1 MLSSALPWRLLL
13 RRRTSTT
20 TAVLPCAMI
29 KSISPQRQ
37 RWFLATSVN
46 PWRSSRCNACVSA
59 SCPSASKANLCSG
72 TVLLLELRFSWG
84 VAHGI
89 LSFGERDLRVAHGM
103 PDNSGTLDLD
113 LSAMQNAGEGN
124 GVNDVVNSDVR
135 VGTRREPSLYVVAT
149 PIGNMGDLSPRAR
162 AVLEQVDRIAAE
174 DTRNTA
180 RMLDALGI
188 RKPLMAHHAH
198 NERESAQGI
207 LACLQRGESV
217 ALVSDAGTP
226 AVSDPGAVV
235 VRCVAE
241 AGYVV
246 VPVPG
251 ASSVLAVVA
260 ASGLVDG
267 AFTFRGFLPA
277 KGKNRLEELK
287 NWLAC
292 PEPQVLFEAPHRV
305 IQLIEDLESL
315 GMGGRDM
322 CAGRELTKQFE
333 TFYRGSGEQVFEQVR
348 QDANA
353 ERGEWAWVILGD
365 PVLNGETESA
375 LASADLDTW
384 LTLLLAELPLKT
396 AVTLVVKATGMAK
409 NTVYNRAL
417 ALKNDQQ

>member
-1 MLSSALPWRLLL
+1 VLGPLFSVLGSFSLG
-13 RRRTSTT
+13 
-20 TAVLPCAMI
+20 AV
-29 KSISPQRQ
+29 
-37 RWFLATSVN
+37 
-46 PWRSSRCNACVSA
+46 
-59 SCPSASKANLCSG
+59 
-72 TVLLLELRFSWG
+72 
-84 VAHGI
+84 HGI
-89 LSFGERDLRVAHGM
+89 FAFGVLGLLVAQGM
-103 PDNSGTLDLD
+103 PDNSVTLDLD
-113 LSAMQNAGEGN
+113 VSAMQKAGE
-124 GVNDVVNSDVR
+124 VEVVSGSVDSDAR
-135 VGTRREPSLYVVAT
+135 TETRREPSLYVVAT
-149 PIGNMGDLSPRAR
+149 PIGNMGDLSLRAR

-188 RKPLMAHHAH
+188 KKPLMAHHAH
-198 NERESAQGI
+198 NERESAQGV

-241 AGYVV
+241 AGFKV

-267 AFTFRGFLPA
+267 SFTFRGFLPA
-277 KGKNRLEELK
+277 KGKSRLDDLK
-287 NWLAC
+287 QWLAC

-305 IQLIEDLESL
+305 MQLVNDLESL
-315 GMGGRDM
+315 GVGGRDM

-333 TFYRGSGEQVFEQVR
+333 TFYRGSGVQVFEQVR

-353 ERGEWAWVILGD
+353 ERGEWAWVISGNQVSD
-365 PVLNGETESA
+365 TDAETA
-375 LASADLDTW
+375 QASADLDTW
-384 LTLLLAELPLKT
+384 LGLLMAELPLKT
-396 AVTLVVKATGMAK
+396 AVALVVKATGMAK

-417 ALKNDQQ
+417 ALKDAQQ

>member
-1 MLSSALPWRLLL
+1 
-13 RRRTSTT
+13 
-20 TAVLPCAMI
+20 
-29 KSISPQRQ
+29 
-37 RWFLATSVN
+37 
-46 PWRSSRCNACVSA
+46 
-59 SCPSASKANLCSG
+59 LCSG
-72 TVLLLELRFSWG
+72 ADLLSVLSFSLG
-84 VAHGI
+84 AAHGI
-89 LSFGERDLRVAHGM
+89 LAFGARDLRAPHGM
-103 PDNSGTLDLD
+103 PDNSGTLNLD
-113 LSAMQNAGEGN
+113 LSAMQNAGEGKGMN
-124 GVNDVVNSDVR
+124 NAVNSDAR
-135 VGTRREPSLYVVAT
+135 VESRREPSLYVVAT
-149 PIGNMGDLSPRAR
+149 PIGNMGDLSLRAR

-188 RKPLMAHHAH
+188 KKPLMAHHAH
-198 NERESAQGI
+198 NERESAQGV

-241 AGYVV
+241 AGFTV

-305 IQLIEDLESL
+305 IQLVDDLESL
-315 GMGGRDM
+315 GVGGRDM

-333 TFYRGSGEQVFEQVR
+333 TFYRGSGERVFEQVR
-348 QDANA
+348 QDKNA
-353 ERGEWAWVILGD
+353 ERGEWAWVIGGN
-365 PVLNGETESA
+365 PVLNCEAESA
-375 LASADLDTW
+375 QTNADLDTW

-396 AVTLVVKATGMAK
+396 AVAVVVKATGMAK

-417 ALKNDQQ
+417 ALKNDQE

>member
-1 MLSSALPWRLLL
+1 MLGPLFSARCSFSLG
-13 RRRTSTT
+13 
-20 TAVLPCAMI
+20 AV
-29 KSISPQRQ
+29 
-37 RWFLATSVN
+37 
-46 PWRSSRCNACVSA
+46 
-59 SCPSASKANLCSG
+59 
-72 TVLLLELRFSWG
+72 
-84 VAHGI
+84 HGI
-89 LSFGERDLRVAHGM
+89 FAFVVLGLLAAQGM
-103 PDNSGTLDLD
+103 PDNSVTLDLD
-113 LSAMQNAGEGN
+113 VSAMQKAGE
-124 GVNDVVNSDVR
+124 VEVVSGSVDSDAR
-135 VGTRREPSLYVVAT
+135 TETRREPSLYVVAT
-149 PIGNMGDLSPRAR
+149 PIGNMGDLSLRAR

-188 RKPLMAHHAH
+188 KKPLMAHHAH
-198 NERESAQGI
+198 NERESAQGV

-241 AGYVV
+241 AGFKV

-267 AFTFRGFLPA
+267 SFTFRGFLPA
-277 KGKNRLEELK
+277 KGKSRLDDLK
-287 NWLAC
+287 QWLAC

-305 IQLIEDLESL
+305 MQLVNDLESL
-315 GMGGRDM
+315 GVGGRDM

-333 TFYRGSGEQVFEQVR
+333 TFYRGSGVQVFEQVR

-353 ERGEWAWVILGD
+353 ERGEWAWVISGNQVSD
-365 PVLNGETESA
+365 TDAETA
-375 LASADLDTW
+375 QASADLDTW
-384 LTLLLAELPLKT
+384 LGLLMAELPLKT
-396 AVTLVVKATGMAK
+396 AVALVVKATGMAK

-417 ALKNDQQ
+417 ALKDAQQ

>member
-1 MLSSALPWRLLL
+1 
-13 RRRTSTT
+13 
-20 TAVLPCAMI
+20 MI
-29 KSISPQRQ
+29 KSISPQRH

-46 PWRSSRCNACVSA
+46 PCRSNSRSACVSA
-59 SCPSASKANLCSG
+59 SCPSASKASLCSG
-72 TVLLLELRFSWG
+72 ADLRSVLCFSLG
-84 VAHGI
+84 AAHGI
-89 LSFGERDLRVAHGM
+89 LAFGERDLRAPHGM
-103 PDNSGTLDLD
+103 PDNSGTLNLD

-124 GVNDVVNSDVR
+124 GVKDVVNSDAR
-135 VGTRREPSLYVVAT
+135 LEARREPSLYVVAT
-149 PIGNMGDLSPRAR
+149 PIGNMGDLSLRAR

-188 RKPLMAHHAH
+188 KKPLMAHHAH
-198 NERESAQGI
+198 NERESAQGV

-241 AGYVV
+241 AGFTV

-277 KGKNRLEELK
+277 KGKNRLEDLK

-305 IQLIEDLESL
+305 IQLVGDLESL

-333 TFYRGSGEQVFEQVR
+333 TFYRGSGERVFELVR
-348 QDANA
+348 QDKNA
-353 ERGEWAWVILGD
+353 ERGEWAWVIGGNA
-365 PVLNGETESA
+365 VLNSDAESA
-375 LASADLDTW
+375 QANADLDTW
-384 LTLLLAELPLKT
+384 LALLLAELPLKT
-396 AVTLVVKATGMAK
+396 AVAVVVKATGMAK

-417 ALKNDQQ
+417 ALKNDQE